1 MEKPIELVFIPGLG
15 VGHLVSAVEIGHLIL
30 SRHQLLSITYLLI
43 DINPNDKFLD
53 NYTQSLPSSA
63 TSRLRFT
70 KLNRVQPEFSPEL
83 ASKPLHVLATAL
95 IDSHKPSV
103 REAVHEIIKSESSQV
118 AGIIV
123 DMFCTNMMDVADEFK
138 IPSYVFFTSG
148 AGFLALMLQVQ
159 VITDEFEQ
167 DITEFKDDANKEL
180 LIPGFLN
187 PVPAKVL
194 PNPMLDK
201 SGGRDLIMSTARRIR
216 GCKGIMV
223 NTFLELETNA
233 IKSLSSDGKI
243 PHVFPVGP
251 LINLKQNLGGDVGI
265 MRWLDNQ
272 PTSSVV
278 FLCFGSLGSFNREQ
292 VKEIAVALEHIGY
305 RFLWSLRR
313 RPMEGSLESPC
324 DYENLEEALPQGFLE
339 RTSGVGKVIG
349 WAPQLAILSHPAIGG
364 FVSHCGWNSTLES
377 LWFGVPMAAWPMYA
391 EQQINAFEMVVEL
404 GMAVDIKMDY
414 RNEINMDSQV
424 IVTCE
429 EIERGI
435 RQLMN
440 GNEIRKRV
448 KEMKEKSHTAL
459 IEGGSS
465 YDFLGRLIDVIV
477 HDLIS
482 LVQ

>member
-1 MEKPIELVFIPGLG
+1 MEKLIELMFIPGPG
-15 VGHLVSAVEIGHLIL
+15 VSHLVSAVEIGRMIL
-30 SRHQLLSITYLLI
+30 SRHQHLSITYLLI
-43 DINPNDKFLD
+43 DINPNDKSLD

-70 KLNRVQPEFSPEL
+70 KLRRVQPEFSPEL
-83 ASKPLHVLATAL
+83 ASKPPPVLATAI
-95 IDSHKPSV
+95 IDSHKPCV
-103 REAVHEIIKSESSQV
+103 REAVLEIIKSGSSQV

-123 DMFCTNMMDVADEFK
+123 DMFCTNMIDIADEFK

-148 AGFLALMLQVQ
+148 AGFLALILQVQ
-159 VITDEFEQ
+159 VITDEFKQ
-167 DITEFKDDANKEL
+167 DITTNKEL

-187 PVPAKVL
+187 PVPVKVL
-194 PNPMLDK
+194 PNTMLDK
-201 SGGRDLIMSTARRIR
+201 SGGRDLVMSIARSIR

-251 LINLKQNLGGDVGI
+251 LINLNQNLGDDGDI

-278 FLCFGSLGSFNREQ
+278 FLCFGSLGSFNQEQ
-292 VKEIAVALEHIGY
+292 VKEIAIALEHIGY

-313 RPMEGSLESPC
+313 RPMEGSLESPR
-324 DYENLEEALPQGFLE
+324 DYEYLEEVLPQGFLE
-339 RTSGVGKVIG
+339 RTSSVGKVIG
-349 WAPQLAILSHPAIGG
+349 WAPQLAILSHLAIGG

-404 GMAVDIKMDY
+404 GMAVEIKMDY

-440 GNEIRKRV
+440 GNEIRKKV
-448 KEMKEKSHTAL
+448 KDMKEKSHTTL

-477 HDLIS
+477 HDSIS